1 MRNGDSY
8 LKALASTFGGALQ
21 HVLQPNLLVSPLI
34 SHIILSYWALG
45 LSQRRLCEVGSPQAH
60 AQIRAKSTHPQKVD
74 SHTGFCK
81 YTLVLKEHSP
91 TCQICAWHETL
102 RTR

>member
-1 MRNGDSY
+1 MD
-8 LKALASTFGGALQ
+8 AQ
-21 HVLQPNLLVSPLI
+21 QDQ
-34 SHIILSYWALG
+34 SYWVPG
-45 LSQRRLCEVGSPQAH
+45 LSRRRLCEVGSPQAH

-74 SHTGFCK
+74 SHTKICN

-102 RTR
+102 CTK